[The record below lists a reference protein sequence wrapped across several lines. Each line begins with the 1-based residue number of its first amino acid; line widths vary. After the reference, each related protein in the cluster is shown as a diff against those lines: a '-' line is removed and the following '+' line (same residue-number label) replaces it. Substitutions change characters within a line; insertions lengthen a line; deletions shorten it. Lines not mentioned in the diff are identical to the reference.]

1 MTFQGLSALE
11 FRVYVVFF
19 GLGRG
24 GGWGG
29 WGRSHFEFRALRF

>member
-19 GLGRG
+19 FVL

-29 WGRSHFEFRALRF
+29 WGRSHFEFRTLRF